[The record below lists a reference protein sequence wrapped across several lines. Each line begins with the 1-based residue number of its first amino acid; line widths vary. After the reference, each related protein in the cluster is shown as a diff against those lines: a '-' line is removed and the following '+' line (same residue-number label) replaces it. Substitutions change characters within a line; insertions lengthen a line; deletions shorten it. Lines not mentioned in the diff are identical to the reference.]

1 MEHVMATVKA
11 KEPDQGV
18 PDRKHN
24 IEVMRQDYYARISH
38 DPALEGHGHAVPRRA
53 GVALCAGGLA
63 L

>member
-1 MEHVMATVKA
+1 MKA

-24 IEVMRQDYYARISH
+24 IEAMRQDYYGRISQ
-38 DPALEGHGHAVPRRA
+38 HAMTPLWRKVRA
-53 GVALCAGGLA
+53 GVALWAGGLA